1 MKNFNKKMISL
12 FLYSLIMKTYNN
24 EKKYKLL

>member
-24 EKKYKLL
+24 GKKYKLL